1 MNRIT
6 GLLLAPALL
15 LMVAG
20 CGKSPPL
27 IDLKEHEVIGVIEFE
42 AGNDKELAE
51 YITRRFIDAIRK
63 DQGTVSIIELGPETS
78 ALQEVGRHKL
88 DADAFKA
95 LGEKH
100 RIRTIFFGEIEVA
113 NVMPDVSITPGLD
126 FIKVEAEVEAVIQA
140 KMIETA
146 TGASLWS
153 GSGRAVEKMGGIDL
167 SGGSI
172 VGFDAQNPHKTYQ
185 KLFNNAIKE
194 VTKEFRM
201 GWSL

>member
-1 MNRIT
+1 MKTVSR
-6 GLLLAPALL
+6 LLLAVALL
-15 LMVAG
+15 LTAAN

-27 IDLKEHEVIGVIEFE
+27 IDLKEHEVIGVIEFKAKDDE
-42 AGNDKELAE
+42 ELGK
-51 YITRRFIDAIRK
+51 YITRKFIDAIRK
-63 DQGTVSIIELGPETS
+63 DQGVVSIIELGPEVS

-95 LGEKH
+95 LGDKH
-100 RIRTIFFGEIEVA
+100 KIRTIFYGEIEVA

-126 FIKVEAEVEAVIQA
+126 FIKVEAEVEAVINAQ
-140 KMIETA
+140 MIESA

-153 GSGRAVEKMGGIDL
+153 GSGRAVEKIGGIDF

-172 VGFDAQNPHKTYQ
+172 VGFDAENPHKTYK

-201 GWSL
+201 GWTL